1 MNATIRQLHHNPA
14 AVFIFVPRASLQ
26 KNELD
31 LASKYFEKA
40 VDDLISAEG
49 DVAPELISLYQEIA
63 KIKQMKTIYE
73 KSISYALQVKD
84 FYLIELG
91 NFSWCKKAVM
101 CVPLDHTLHL
111 CSASSIGCQFF
122 SPESVQGAGFDWF

>member
-1 MNATIRQLHHNPA
+1 MNATIWQLYHNPA

-40 VDDLISAEG
+40 VDDLVSAEG
-49 DVAPELISLYQEIA
+49 DAAPELIPLYQEIA
-63 KIKQMKTIYE
+63 KIKRMKKMYE

-84 FYLIELG
+84 FFYAIEEYWET
-91 NFSWCKKAVM
+91 S
-101 CVPLDHTLHL
+101 T
-111 CSASSIGCQFF
+111 
-122 SPESVQGAGFDWF
+122 GAKR